1 MLSTLC
7 LFFSLCMQLELPHGI
22 HRRLC
27 SLRCATGVVLCAFPL
42 SWLYHTTNIS
52 GVMILGSSSGC
63 GAWYLDPSSSPD
75 HWISWIHVFG
85 CCGVIVFIYAAC
97 TALSTHC
104 SVCVLAV
111 VLHIAYHST
120 AVLIVTTCLIIL
132 IWILWGSF
140 SGCDTRDNIW
150 DPGSPEIL
158 GSLIHL
164 VVWIHTLGSY
174 PWDDLHPRDVP
185 LCVSLFSLCSALHG
199 IHLATLC
206 HLRDVSQVDPRYED
220 YHILW
225 HPGSHHV
232 DPDPGAHMDLMTPD
246 PEDPEVWRPGNGP
259 FWRGLETTSSVD
271 PSLSSIA
278 AGPLEYPLLLP
289 FAGTRGNP
297 RSII

>member
-1 MLSTLC
+1 MHSTMLHGAFQYPDHVPHWYGSIPRDHDPRMVHPCWSTVGVS
-7 LFFSLCMQLELPHGI
+7 LFHLSLYLCMLLELPHGI

-120 AVLIVTTCLIIL
+120 AVLRCIAS
-132 IWILWGSF
+132 GS
-140 SGCDTRDNIW
+140 
-150 DPGSPEIL
+150 
-158 GSLIHL
+158 SLRGL
-164 VVWIHTLGSY
+164 PHTLASWISPCGSGS
-174 PWDDLHPRDVP
+174 R
-185 LCVSLFSLCSALHG
+185 SSHG
-199 IHLATLC
+199 SH
-206 HLRDVSQVDPRYED
+206 DPRSR
-220 YHILW
+220 
-225 HPGSHHV
+225 GS
-232 DPDPGAHMDLMTPD
+232 G
-246 PEDPEVWRPGNGP
+246 
-259 FWRGLETTSSVD
+259 GLETLEWTILEGSGDPSSVD